1 MKEET
6 VCDKNDDKRKGE
18 VSMKRMLSF
27 TLGAAM
33 VLSLAACGGKGGNPA
48 SETKAQGPGQ
58 ILQELFQ
65 RIPGWKQKSHPQIRS
80 QSVWLTTWQNPIRPI
95 RHL

>member
-27 TLGAAM
+27 TLSFAA
-33 VLSLAACGGKGGNPA
+33 V
-48 SETKAQGPGQ
+48 
-58 ILQELFQ
+58 
-65 RIPGWKQKSHPQIRS
+65 R
-80 QSVWLTTWQNPIRPI
+80 
-95 RHL
+95 

>member
-33 VLSLAACGGKGGNPA
+33 VLSLAACGGKGGNRTTRKRNGGKRNDR
-48 SETKAQGPGQ
+48 SKGSR
-58 ILQELFQ
+58 LF
-65 RIPGWKQKSHPQIRS
+65 
-80 QSVWLTTWQNPIRPI
+80 L
-95 RHL
+95 